1 MNIIYTKS
9 YDNTVKKLKRRK
21 KECDN
26 LEDIKSKIT
35 NHNTFKEIEM
45 NPIMTTIYDF
55 EALKYQNSGFWSFN
69 LEKHGGVIRLI
80 VMPSEKEDEIIF
92 VYISYDH
99 YKDFTPDRLKF
110 YDE

>member
-1 MNIIYTKS
+1 MNITYTKS
-9 YDNTVKKLKRRK
+9 YDNTIKKLKRHK
-21 KECDN
+21 KEYEN
-26 LEDIKSKIT
+26 LEDIKNRIT
-35 NHNTFKEIEM
+35 NHDTFKELEM
-45 NPIMTTIYDF
+45 NPIMTTIYGF

-80 VMPSEKEDEIIF
+80 VTPSDKENEIIF

-99 YKDFTPDRLKF
+99 YKDFTSDKLRF